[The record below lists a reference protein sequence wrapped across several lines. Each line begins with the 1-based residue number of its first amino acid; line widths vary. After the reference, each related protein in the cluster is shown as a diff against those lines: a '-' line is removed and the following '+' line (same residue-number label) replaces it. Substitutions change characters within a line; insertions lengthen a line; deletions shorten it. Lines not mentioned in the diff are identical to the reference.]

1 MRLHETMT
9 NLIDTHPSYVVGT
22 WAIDPTHS
30 TLTFSVK
37 HLAISKVR
45 GSFEKFDVTVVTAED
60 PTATTVEAV
69 IDIASVNTNQKD
81 RDAHLRTSDF
91 FQVDEFPTATF
102 TSSSIAIT
110 GDDFTITGDLTLRGV
125 TKPITLTGEFGG
137 IATDGYGQTKAGLT
151 ASTKINRHD
160 FGVSWNAA
168 LEAGGLTL
176 GDDISLTIELQ
187 LVLQAA

>member
-1 MRLHETMT
+1 MT

-69 IDIASVNTNQKD
+69 IDVASVNTGQKD

-110 GDDFTITGDLTLRGV
+110 GDDFTINGSLTLRGV
-125 TKPITLTGEFGG
+125 TKPVTITGEFGG
-137 IATDGYGQTKAGLT
+137 IVTDGYGQTKAGIT
-151 ASTKINRHD
+151 ASAKINRHD

-176 GDDISLTIELQ
+176 GDDISLTLELQ